1 MFKMVTMK
9 SLILFFSIL
18 TLLVSSQVYPQKI
31 SYKDVIGTWHNS
43 DTAKQKLSFKFI
55 DTSYLIIQEANGNS
69 NRFDYKLITDSIKNK
84 DIIVIKND
92 TNGIISYTYYSIELI
107 NKNVLRLVS
116 LNPYDPIAISPSEID
131 KGIIYLIKGT

>member
-1 MFKMVTMK
+1 MFAMK
-9 SLILFFSIL
+9 SLIRFFSIV
-18 TLLVSSQVYPQKI
+18 TLLVSSQVYSQKI
-31 SYKDVIGTWHNS
+31 NYKDVIGTWHNS
-43 DTAKQKLSFKFI
+43 DTTKQKLSFKFI

-92 TNGIISYTYYSIELI
+92 TNGSNTYNYSIELI

-116 LNPYDPIAISPSEID
+116 LDTYDPIAISPSEID